1 MGQNVLFSKDYCC
14 KVFKKLILS
23 APGLARAG
31 SLGGAG
37 FGLAPCFYCSGCVKG
52 FGSLIEGIPRGL
64 KPRLLHAL
72 NAQDK
77 AWAYPRSKCKVE
89 GLGYLAHPPRSKY
102 KGEGV
107 GDNNGANGVGAVPDK
122 GYVDELTQEFIA
134 ESLEGLDRMD
144 RCLTDLEVRPHDGG
158 LVAEIFRAVH
168 TIKGTTGFLG
178 FGRLEKLAH
187 AGENL
192 LGALR
197 DGTVA
202 VDKELISGLLSL
214 MDGLRHIL
222 KLIEDTGG
230 EGARTT
236 DDDAALIAMLVELKS
251 GSVSAGAKVVPEV
264 KPAAQSGVSVAVAE
278 SAINDKSLRI
288 GVEVLNR
295 MMNLVGDLVLVRNQ
309 LLQSDT
315 AAANFS
321 ELTRRLD
328 SITAD
333 LRETVMQ
340 ARMQP
345 VGHLFSKFPR
355 MVRDLAK
362 TCGRE
367 VRIEFSGAE
376 TGLDKS
382 LLEAIKDPLTHAL
395 RNAVDHGIETPAE
408 RLIAGKAAEGCVRL
422 KAFHQSGFVVIEIAD
437 DGAGI
442 AMERVLAK
450 AIERELVTA
459 DAAAAM
465 TEREIMQLIFL
476 PGFSTAAAVTHVSG
490 RGVGMDVVRANVEA
504 VGGSVEIESQLGI
517 GTTLRLR
524 VPLTLAIVPALVVR
538 SGGQSF
544 ALPQSSLAEL
554 VYVPEREIATAVE
567 RIGAAEFYRLR
578 DKLLPMVWLDRLL
591 ELAPSVRVEAQ
602 GFYMAVLQAEGRRYG
617 LVVEELLAPEEIVV
631 KPLSAVLQEIG
642 LFSGATVLGNGSLA
656 LILDVAETAERAG
669 VRAIEEG
676 VKKIEVAPI
685 DSGHAGGSGTKV
697 LLVVIED
704 REGERK
710 ALPLD
715 MVERIESVPLEQIE
729 HACGRVML
737 QYRGELLPLDDEGDV
752 LPELRGKNRNA
763 DVMATV
769 LICGERRASGVR
781 RRGRVV
787 RQVLDVT
794 AGTWLESGGFAG
806 DGLNNAELAL
816 VNERV
821 TTVCGGGLR
830 GGLREVA

>member
-1 MGQNVLFSKDYCC
+1 
-14 KVFKKLILS
+14 
-23 APGLARAG
+23 
-31 SLGGAG
+31 
-37 FGLAPCFYCSGCVKG
+37 
-52 FGSLIEGIPRGL
+52 
-64 KPRLLHAL
+64 
-72 NAQDK
+72 
-77 AWAYPRSKCKVE
+77 
-89 GLGYLAHPPRSKY
+89 
-102 KGEGV
+102 
-107 GDNNGANGVGAVPDK
+107 VPDK
-122 GYVDELTQEFIA
+122 GCVDELTQEFIA
-134 ESLEGLDRMD
+134 ESVEGLDRME
-144 RCLTDLEVRPHDGG
+144 RCLTELEVRPEDGG

-178 FGRLEKLAH
+178 FARLEKLAH

-197 DGTVA
+197 DGA
-202 VDKELISGLLSL
+202 IGVDEDLISGLLRL

-230 EGARTT
+230 EGTRTT
-236 DDDAALIAMLVELKS
+236 DDDAGLIAILTELKD
-251 GSVSAGAKVVPEV
+251 GPGRVAANVALDGRRAGQA
-264 KPAAQSGVSVAVAE
+264 GVSVVAAE
-278 SAINDKSLRI
+278 SAINDRSLRI

-321 ELTRRLD
+321 GLTRRLD
-328 SITAD
+328 AITAD

-367 VRIEFSGAE
+367 VRLEFSGAE

-395 RNAVDHGIETPAE
+395 RNAVDHGIEAPAE
-408 RLIAGKAAEGCVRL
+408 RLLAGKPVEGCVRL

-442 AMERVLAK
+442 EMARVLAK
-450 AIERELVTA
+450 AMERELVSA
-459 DAAAAM
+459 DEAAGM

-504 VGGSVEIESQLGI
+504 VGGSVEIESRLGV

-538 SGGQSF
+538 SGGESF
-544 ALPQSSLAEL
+544 ALPQSALEEL
-554 VYVPEREIATAVE
+554 VYVPEREVAASVE

-578 DKLLPMVWLDRLL
+578 DRLLPMVWLDKLL
-591 ELAPSVRVEAQ
+591 ELTPSRGGIAQ

-631 KPLSAVLQEIG
+631 KPLSVVLREIG

-669 VRAIEEG
+669 VRAVEESA
-676 VKKIEVAPI
+676 KKIESAAMET
-685 DSGHAGGSGTKV
+685 GRGGKFS
-697 LLVVIED
+697 LLVFED
-704 REGERK
+704 RGGERK

-715 MVERIESVPLEQIE
+715 VVERIESVPLERIE
-729 HACGRVML
+729 YAGGRTML
-737 QYRGELLPLDDEGDV
+737 QYRGELLPLEDDGAV
-752 LPELRGKNRNA
+752 LQELA
-763 DVMATV
+763 DSACGVATV
-769 LICGERRASGVR
+769 LICGERRAGGVR
-781 RRGRVV
+781 RSGRVV
-787 RQVLDVT
+787 RRVLDVT
-794 AGTWLESGGFAG
+794 AGTWLESGELAEGEIGGAG
-806 DGLNNAELAL
+806 LAL

-821 TTVCGGGLR
+821 IAVCRGTDGGLC